1 MLQFQVPG
9 GLDFSGSDRFAR
21 LAGKDAAPAGRD
33 LLVPGDDFG
42 GGEMTDS
49 FSMQWSQ
56 FGAAVA
62 AVGSL
67 GVAAF
72 GVVESLGKAFAFT
85 FNVGKERRLIHFG
98 LPYVGLGTVNR
109 MTKPLRTALRCAYG
123 DGYAE
128 IIAQQYR
135 ADRSD
140 GSAPDTIRQGVRLG
154 LPFLGVEKAAELIAE
169 VWHMDHKFSLGL
181 AQALQA
187 DAESP
192 PPSGGVAAAGAAPK
206 GTIDQ
211 HQALAGRFA
220 TALDARIK
228 AAFQIADEQYEA
240 TAKALS
246 GLAAVGL
253 AVLFNWGLTV
263 AGKPP
268 LSWVEAIGVGLV
280 AVPLAPVA
288 KDLSTSLQN
297 ALTAFK
303 SISTKSV

>member
-1 MLQFQVPG
+1 MA
-9 GLDFSGSDRFAR
+9 DAFSI
-21 LAGKDAAPAGRD
+21 
-33 LLVPGDDFG
+33 
-42 GGEMTDS
+42 
-49 FSMQWSQ
+49 QWDQ

-72 GVVESLGKAFAFT
+72 GVVEALGKAFAFT
-85 FNVGKERRLIHFG
+85 FSLGKERRLIHWG

-109 MTKPLRTALRCAYG
+109 MTRPLRAALRCAYG

-169 VWHMDHKFSLGL
+169 VWHMDHRFSLGL

-187 DAESP
+187 DTEAT
-192 PPSGGVAAAGAAPK
+192 PSGGGVAAGAASK
-206 GTIDQ
+206 GSIDQ

-246 GLAAVGL
+246 GVTAVGL
-253 AVLFNWGLTV
+253 ALLFNWGLT
-263 AGKPP
+263 AGGKPP